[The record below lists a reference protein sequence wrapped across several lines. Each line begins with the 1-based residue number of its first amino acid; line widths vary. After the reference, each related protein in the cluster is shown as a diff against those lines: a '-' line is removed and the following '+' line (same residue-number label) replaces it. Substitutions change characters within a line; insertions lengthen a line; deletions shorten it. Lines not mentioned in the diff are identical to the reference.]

1 MKPIFSLIALP
12 AFAQEIK
19 TFGRIDTQ
27 EIISLQTDEAGDP
40 KAESLKPAAAPD
52 DWTAPVLIPLVKL
65 PKPAFDPLAQKVEPK
80 LVWKTDK
87 VERDWE
93 IVPLNAEE
101 SATAARKTW
110 KNAQAFMAEFSLP
123 EIGAIANSAD
133 QNVKTVVFI
142 LSNWQSEVWSDDLR
156 VIGGLDA
163 LQSAGIIS
171 AERRSEILAKW
182 P

>member
-1 MKPIFSLIALP
+1 
-12 AFAQEIK
+12 
-19 TFGRIDTQ
+19 
-27 EIISLQTDEAGDP
+27 
-40 KAESLKPAAAPD
+40 
-52 DWTAPVLIPLVKL
+52 
-65 PKPAFDPLAQKVEPK
+65 
-80 LVWKTDK
+80 
-87 VERDWE
+87 
-93 IVPLNAEE
+93 
-101 SATAARKTW
+101 
-110 KNAQAFMAEFSLP
+110 MAEFSLP